1 MIFVSGGTGF
11 IGSHSVR
18 RLAKAGHKLRLLT
31 YSGPGLAG
39 GLSAEQAEYVSGSI
53 TRPDSLAGRMEGCD
67 TAINFV
73 GIIVETRGATFKR
86 LHVEGVKNL
95 LEEAKRAGVK
105 RFIHISALG
114 TSDEPASEYFRTK
127 LEAEELI
134 ESSGIPYIILRPSLV
149 FGPEDKFFNMLK
161 PMLYSPIV
169 PVVGTGR
176 TKFQPIW
183 VEDVAACIVKSVESD
198 EPLDDVLG
206 VWEIAGPE
214 QFTFDEMLDKMADAL
229 DLSPRL
235 KMHVPVGCVRPIA
248 ALAEAVLPRPPIT
261 TDQLKMLSVDN
272 TTDSDAITEVF
283 GVEPRSLRDTLGE
296 YW

>member
-11 IGSHSVR
+11 VGSYSVKK
-18 RLAKAGHKLRLLT
+18 LAAAGHRLRLLT
-31 YSGPGLAG
+31 HGGRGLAA
-39 GLSAEQAEYVSGSI
+39 GLPADQVEYVSGRT
-53 TRPDSLAGRMEGCD
+53 TRPDGLAEKMEGCE
-67 TAINFV
+67 TVINFV
-73 GIIVETRGATFKR
+73 GIIVEVRGATFER
-86 LHVEGVKNL
+86 VHVEGVNNL

-114 TSDEPASEYFRTK
+114 TSDKPVSEYFRTK
-127 LEAEELI
+127 HRAEEMI
-134 ESSGIPYIILRPSLV
+134 KASGVPYTILRPSLV

-169 PVVGTGR
+169 PVVGTGQ

-183 VEDVAACIVKSVESD
+183 VEDVASCIVKLVGSEK
-198 EPLDDVLG
+198 PLDG

-229 DLSPRL
+229 DLAPRL
-235 KMHVPVGCVRPIA
+235 KVHIPAGCMRPLA
-248 ALAEAVLPRPPIT
+248 VLAEAILPRPPLT
-261 TDQLKMLSVDN
+261 TDQLKMLSIDN
-272 TTDSDAITEVF
+272 TTDSNALAEVF
-283 GVEPRSLRDTLGE
+283 DIEPRSLRDALDD

>member
-39 GLSAEQAEYVSGSI
+39 GLSAEQAEYVSGGV
-53 TRPDSLAGRMEGCD
+53 TRIDSLAERMEGCD

-73 GIIVETRGATFKR
+73 GVIVEVRGATFKR
-86 LHVEGVKNL
+86 LHVEGVENL
-95 LEEAKRAGVK
+95 LKEAKRAGVR

-114 TSDEPASEYFRTK
+114 TSDRPASEYFRTK

-134 ESSGIPYIILRPSLV
+134 KASGIPYIILRPALV

-183 VEDVAACIVKSVESD
+183 VEDVAACILKSVESD
-198 EPLDDVLG
+198 EPLNG

-214 QFTFDEMLDKMADAL
+214 QFTFDKMLDRMADAL
-229 DLSPRL
+229 GLSPRL
-235 KMHVPVGCVRPIA
+235 KAHVPVRCMRPIA
-248 ALAEAVLPRPPIT
+248 ALAEAVLTRPPIT
-261 TDQLKMLSVDN
+261 IDQLKMLSIDN
-272 TTDSDAITEVF
+272 TTASNAITEVF
-283 GVEPRSLRDTLGE
+283 DVEPRSLRDALGE

>member
-11 IGSHSVR
+11 IGSHSSR

-31 YSGPGLAG
+31 FAGPGLAG
-39 GLSAEQAEYVSGSI
+39 GLTAEQADYVSGNV
-53 TRPDSLAGRMEGCD
+53 TRVDSLAEIMEGCD

-73 GIIVETRGATFKR
+73 GIIVEVRGATFER
-86 LHVEGVKNL
+86 MHVEAVANL
-95 LEEAKRAGVK
+95 LDEAKRAGVK

-114 TSDEPASEYFRTK
+114 VSDNPASEYFGTK
-127 LEAEELI
+127 LEAEKLI
-134 ESSGIPYIILRPSLV
+134 KASGIPHTILRPSLV

-161 PMLYSPIV
+161 PMLYSPIA

-183 VEDVAACIVKSVESD
+183 VGDVASCVLKSIEND
-198 EPLDDVLG
+198 GPLDNMSG

-229 DLSPRL
+229 GLSPRIKAHL
-235 KMHVPVGCVRPIA
+235 PVNFVRPFA
-248 ALAEAVLPRPPIT
+248 ALAEAVFSRPPVTI
-261 TDQLKMLSVDN
+261 DQLKMLSVDN
-272 TTDSDAITEVF
+272 TTDSNAVRDVF
-283 GVEPRSLRDTLGE
+283 GVEPRSLGDALAE